1 MAKESGQFCM
11 KVLVWFKKKKSRHLI
26 PDIIKTKNK
35 TMDYFLK
42 VNFGIETTKNVINMT
57 FLLSILKKIISK
69 YYRVSYVKFSC
80 VFWETLG
87 DNFQRE
93 LCALLTYFNKEL
105 TVFLIL
111 NMLILHDKNFISD
124 ILILLI

>member
-11 KVLVWFKKKKSRHLI
+11 KVLVWLKKKKSRHLI

-69 YYRVSYVKFSC
+69 CYKVSYVKFSC

-93 LCALLTYFNKEL
+93 LCALLTYFKKEL

>member
-1 MAKESGQFCM
+1 
-11 KVLVWFKKKKSRHLI
+11 
-26 PDIIKTKNK
+26 
-35 TMDYFLK
+35 MDYFLK
-42 VNFGIETTKNVINMT
+42 VNFGIENTKNVINMT

-93 LCALLTYFNKEL
+93 LCALLTYFKKEL

>member
-11 KVLVWFKKKKSRHLI
+11 KVLVWLKKKKSRHLI

-42 VNFGIETTKNVINMT
+42 VNFGIENTKNVINMT

>member
-1 MAKESGQFCM
+1 
-11 KVLVWFKKKKSRHLI
+11 
-26 PDIIKTKNK
+26 
-35 TMDYFLK
+35 MDYFLK
-42 VNFGIETTKNVINMT
+42 VNFGIENTKNVINMT

-69 YYRVSYVKFSC
+69 CYRVSYVKFSC